1 MSVLTPHPSGLK
13 FTECD
18 AKLVIGRS
26 MEQLKNQL
34 AQADLNNNITTK
46 SGNAGEIV
54 MCKSGKGI
62 ITMEAVHD
70 KIKAMLEGNGKF
82 CM

>member
-1 MSVLTPHPSGLK
+1 MSVLTPRLSGVGGLK

-26 MEQLKNQL
+26 MEQLKDQL
-34 AQADLNNNITTK
+34 AQADLNN
-46 SGNAGEIV
+46 NAGEIV

-70 KIKAMLEGNGKF
+70 KIRAMLEGNGEF
-82 CM
+82 FHVC